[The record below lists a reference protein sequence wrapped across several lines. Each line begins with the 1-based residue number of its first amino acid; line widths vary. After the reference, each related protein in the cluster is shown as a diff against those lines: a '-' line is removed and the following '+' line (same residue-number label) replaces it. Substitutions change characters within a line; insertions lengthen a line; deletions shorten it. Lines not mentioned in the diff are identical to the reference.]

1 MRPNVAA
8 RYNVLG
14 GGRRSCVA
22 LASAEPDKFVPARHA
37 CEVKM
42 PFHLRIEGE
51 SDRPLLE
58 RQGGKG
64 DAQGE
69 GGIACLPRR

>member
-1 MRPNVAA
+1 
-8 RYNVLG
+8 
-14 GGRRSCVA
+14 
-22 LASAEPDKFVPARHA
+22 
-37 CEVKM
+37 M

-69 GGIACLPRR
+69 GGIA